1 MLRFAFALPLLLAS
15 CAGIPEADVAG
26 CALSIA
32 ASGQMTAEGLLMA
45 AAISPACEKLA
56 VEGVQAAVRQAMLRA
71 PQ

>member
-1 MLRFAFALPLLLAS
+1 MRRLALLLPLLLAS

-32 ASGQMTAEGLLMA
+32 ASGQMTVEGMLMA

-56 VEGVQAAVRQAMLRA
+56 VEGVQAAVRQAMLRV